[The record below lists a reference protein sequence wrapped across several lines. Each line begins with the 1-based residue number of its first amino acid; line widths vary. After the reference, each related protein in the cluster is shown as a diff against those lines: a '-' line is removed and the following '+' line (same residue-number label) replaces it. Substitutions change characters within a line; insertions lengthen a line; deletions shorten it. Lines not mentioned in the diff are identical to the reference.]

1 MPDLQQ
7 AVGRTAG
14 DPIPAKCEV
23 IEVHVAELKQLFN
36 AIDPSPFREKD
47 LDPNAEEFIVSWARE
62 AARDAQLALLVYLD
76 RPAGLPEEAAILKE
90 AIQGFF
96 AQRRDSTRQRLR
108 QLFRV
113 GRTSLVIGITFL
125 AVSIGVGDFFA
136 KALSGQRAGEILRES
151 LLIGGWVA
159 MWRPLE
165 IFLYDWW
172 PIRAEAKTF
181 RSIVGHAGAH
191 RLHAGRELGGLA
203 LGLAG
208 SAGCAKGSGLVHA
221 SESRDLERP
230 VPFDTRTK
238 SPGRDPEIRRTRS
251 SRRRPDGVVPAVVIW
266 RSKKSR
272 TGCTRAPATA
282 NQTGAFKTVVNQYVA
297 LQRCLTRSCFQ
308 CFRCFGTLTYV
319 VTRSKRGRS
328 AAGLLSQAVR

>member
-7 AVGRTAG
+7 AVGRAAG

-62 AARDAQLALLVYLD
+62 ARDAQLALLVYLD

-125 AVSIGVGDFFA
+125 AVSIGVGDFLA
-136 KALSGQRAGEILRES
+136 NALSGQRAGEILRES

-172 PIRAEAKTF
+172 PIRDDARLFDRLSVMPVRIAYTQDVSSEAWRWDWPAVPAAERA
-181 RSIVGHAGAH
+181 S
-191 RLHAGRELGGLA
+191 
-203 LGLAG
+203 G
-208 SAGCAKGSGLVHA
+208 S
-221 SESRDLERP
+221 P
-230 VPFDTRTK
+230 VP
-238 SPGRDPEIRRTRS
+238 P
-251 SRRRPDGVVPAVVIW
+251 
-266 RSKKSR
+266 
-272 TGCTRAPATA
+272 RAA
-282 NQTGAFKTVVNQYVA
+282 K
-297 LQRCLTRSCFQ
+297 
-308 CFRCFGTLTYV
+308 
-319 VTRSKRGRS
+319 
-328 AAGLLSQAVR
+328 

>member
-96 AQRRDSTRQRLR
+96 AQRRDATRQRLR

-125 AVSIGVGDFFA
+125 AVSIGVGDFLA
-136 KALSGQRAGEILRES
+136 NALSGQRAGEILRES

-172 PIRAEAKTF
+172 PIRADAKLLDRLSVMPVRIAYTQDVSSEAW
-181 RSIVGHAGAH
+181 RWDWPA
-191 RLHAGRELGGLA
+191 
-203 LGLAG
+203 
-208 SAGCAKGSGLVHA
+208 
-221 SESRDLERP
+221 
-230 VPFDTRTK
+230 
-238 SPGRDPEIRRTRS
+238 
-251 SRRRPDGVVPAVVIW
+251 VPAAD
-266 RSKKSR
+266 
-272 TGCTRAPATA
+272 RAS
-282 NQTGAFKTVVNQYVA
+282 G
-297 LQRCLTRSCFQ
+297 S
-308 CFRCFGTLTYV
+308 
-319 VTRSKRGRS
+319 S
-328 AAGLLSQAVR
+328 APPRAAK